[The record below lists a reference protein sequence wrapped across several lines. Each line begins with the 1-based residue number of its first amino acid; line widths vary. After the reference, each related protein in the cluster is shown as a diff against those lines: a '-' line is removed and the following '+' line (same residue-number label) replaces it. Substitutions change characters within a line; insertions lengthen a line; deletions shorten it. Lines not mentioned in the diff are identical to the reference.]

1 MGLINL
7 KTDLKSLR
15 YSKDTL
21 GGGTSN
27 QPYIK
32 AKIPDGFNNLQ
43 NANNDFILRGG
54 ILAARDS
61 AVDVVRLGKMFIDTK
76 SPNGILFVAKQQLLS
91 RIAVRTQTSGRT
103 LNEGVY
109 SPLNTL
115 AEAGVVAFGG
125 HLVKQGINPFS
136 STGAYSNN
144 NNLYEVRMKNYNNA
158 GNVDESGLLLNRLV
172 SLYASKI
179 YNVPVGIGP
188 TTANSIA
195 PLSANILS
203 YPGGPNAPLGIGK
216 TNIRF
221 ADQRT
226 GINNANGKGMVAG
239 TYQTTRP
246 SQKTS
251 NDIISPITRGA
262 SGKYLDY
269 TKGNLFNNPLTFP
282 DGQPVITLNGYS
294 YALRNSNDV
303 YQSGSLEPNFQVINS
318 QKTRPSGRTSNN
330 IISPIT
336 RGASGA
342 YLDYTKGNLFNNSL
356 TFPDGQPV
364 IALNGYSYALRNS
377 NNVYQSGSLKPDFQ
391 VINSQKILK
400 SVLLDPTDPNKDKQ
414 QGGLK
419 INTDTPWNAS
429 DYILPSVN
437 VNSPQSASLDYVNK
451 IQPQPQDTWVYDQ
464 KLINNPSS
472 EIIGSAAV
480 GKPIIQD
487 FRARLREKL
496 GEGTQNQLL
505 STKSGATPI
514 SPNYKDKNL
523 EKRVNIGG
531 TKDGG
536 LGPGNKQGKNLTSY
550 TSGSN
555 IGPIDR
561 INALNLYSDTKVTSN
576 DVKNDLVKFR
586 IAAINNKTPTLKTF
600 MHFRAF
606 IDNFS
611 DSYNATW
618 NPINYLGRGEQ
629 FYTYNGFTRTISL
642 GWTVA
647 AQSKEELMPMY
658 RKLNYLASNLTPDY
672 TSNGYMV
679 GNLVQLTIGGYLY
692 EQVGFITSL
701 TYDIPAESPWEI
713 GINDSGDPDHTT
725 KEMPHILKVT
735 GFSFTPIHD
744 FIPSKQT
751 LTAPNG
757 NVTGFGIQKYIALA
771 NSEYTGNSDG
781 YSYIDPTTN
790 ALK

>member
-246 SQKTS
+246 SGRTS
-251 NDIISPITRGA
+251 NDIRPF
-262 SGKYLDY
+262 
-269 TKGNLFNNPLTFP
+269 FNGVSKIYNTYF
-282 DGQPVITLNGYS
+282 
-294 YALRNSNDV
+294 
-303 YQSGSLEPNFQVINS
+303 SGSINNF
-318 QKTRPSGRTSNN
+318 RT
-330 IISPIT
+330 
-336 RGASGA
+336 
-342 YLDYTKGNLFNNSL
+342 
-356 TFPDGQPV
+356 
-364 IALNGYSYALRNS
+364 S

-400 SVLLDPTDPNKDKQ
+400 SVLLDPTNPNKNKQ

-464 KLINNPSS
+464 SLINNPSS

-487 FRARLREKL
+487 FRAVLREKL
-496 GEGTQNQLL
+496 GKGTQNQKLA
-505 STKSGATPI
+505 TESGATPI
-514 SPNYKDKNL
+514 SPDYKNKNL
-523 EKRVNIGG
+523 ETRTNIGG
-531 TKDGG
+531 TKNGG
-536 LGPGNKQGKNLTSY
+536 LGPGNKTDKKLTSY
-550 TSGSN
+550 TSGSG
-555 IGPIDR
+555 IGPVDR
-561 INALNLYSDTKVTSN
+561 INALNLYSSENVTTD

-586 IAAINNKTPTLKTF
+586 IAAIDNKKPTQKTF

-672 TSNGYMV
+672 TSKGYMV

>member
-1 MGLINL
+1 MGLRDL

-15 YSKDTL
+15 YSGDTL

-32 AKIPDGFNNLQ
+32 AKIPDSFNNLQ
-43 NANNDFILRGG
+43 NANSDFILRGG

-61 AVDVVRLGKMFIDTK
+61 AVDIVRLGKMFIDTK
-76 SPNGILFVAKQQLLS
+76 SPNGLLFIAKQQLLS

-125 HLVKQGINPFS
+125 HLVKQGINPFV

-144 NNLYEVRMKNYNNA
+144 NNLYAVRMRNYNND

-179 YNVPVGIGP
+179 NNIPVGIGA

-195 PLSANILS
+195 PNPSDSKKAQVNLIS
-203 YPGGPNAPLGIGK
+203 YPGGPGAPLGIGK

-226 GINNANGKGMVAG
+226 GINNPKFTTGQLFGPLSWTPKQNTTPFIDPLDYSNFEINQKGPAYNV
-239 TYQTTRP
+239 YQPTTGSLSP
-246 SQKTS
+246 LKSLNYLKPDNQIIDSQKT
-251 NDIISPITRGA
+251 P
-262 SGKYLDY
+262 
-269 TKGNLFNNPLTFP
+269 
-282 DGQPVITLNGYS
+282 
-294 YALRNSNDV
+294 
-303 YQSGSLEPNFQVINS
+303 
-318 QKTRPSGRTSNN
+318 PSGRTSGSLNGPVFN
-330 IISPIT
+330 VYNSATGSISPT
-336 RGASGA
+336 QYVSN
-342 YLDYTKGNLFNNSL
+342 LNTKSNNPLLTDNTAMPGVLSDELFNQDTFTYTQKDIQKSPLNYLGAPSIRDFRKIIRSNIRNNQPRIENANSL
-356 TFPDGQPV
+356 
-364 IALNGYSYALRNS
+364 
-377 NNVYQSGSLKPDFQ
+377 
-391 VINSQKILK
+391 
-400 SVLLDPTDPNKDKQ
+400 
-414 QGGLK
+414 
-419 INTDTPWNAS
+419 
-429 DYILPSVN
+429 
-437 VNSPQSASLDYVNK
+437 
-451 IQPQPQDTWVYDQ
+451 
-464 KLINNPSS
+464 
-472 EIIGSAAV
+472 
-480 GKPIIQD
+480 
-487 FRARLREKL
+487 
-496 GEGTQNQLL
+496 
-505 STKSGATPI
+505 GATPNT
-514 SPNYKDKNL
+514 PNYFLKNL
-523 EKRVNIGG
+523 EKRTNIGG
-531 TKDGG
+531 SKN
-536 LGPGNKQGKNLTSY
+536 LGPGNKTGKNLVSY
-550 TSGSN
+550 TRGSD
-555 IGPIDR
+555 IGPIDK
-561 INALNLYSDTKVTSN
+561 INALNLYSSKKVTSN
-576 DVKNDLVKFR
+576 EVKNDLVKFR

-611 DSYNATW
+611 DSYTATW

-658 RKLNYLASNLTPDY
+658 RKLNYLASNLAPDY
-672 TSNGYMV
+672 TSKGYMV

-713 GINDSGDPDHTT
+713 GINDTGGYDPTT
-725 KEMPHILKVT
+725 KEMSHILKVT

-751 LTAPNG
+751 LTAPDG
-757 NVTGFGIQKYIALA
+757 NVTGFGNQKYIALSTDESVSA
-771 NSEYTGNSDG
+771 TDG
-781 YSYIDPTTN
+781 YSYIDSTTN

>member
-1 MGLINL
+1 MGLIDL

-15 YSKDTL
+15 YGKDTL

-76 SPNGILFVAKQQLLS
+76 SPNGILFIAKQQLLS

-125 HLVKQGINPFS
+125 HLNKQGINPFAR
-136 STGAYSNN
+136 TGAFSNN
-144 NNLYEVRMKNYNNA
+144 NSLYGVRVKYNQPA
-158 GNVDESGLLLNRLV
+158 EENRLA
-172 SLYASKI
+172 LLANTKI
-179 YNVPVGIGP
+179 NFQPIRLANGVILNDGVNVM
-188 TTANSIA
+188 T
-195 PLSANILS
+195 
-203 YPGGPNAPLGIGK
+203 YPGGPGAPLGIGK
-216 TNIRF
+216 TGIRYASPEQLTGLSNIKNSTGRF
-221 ADQRT
+221 YGPLTWTPKQDTSLGIPTFSNFLLNQKSPVYDVYQPTT
-226 GINNANGKGMVAG
+226 GSVTPLESLNSIKPNFQVIN
-239 TYQTTRP
+239 
-246 SQKTS
+246 SQKVAPSGRTS
-251 NDIISPITRGA
+251 KNIISPITKGA

-269 TKGNLFNNPLTFP
+269 TGGNLFNNPLTFP
-282 DGQPVITLNGYS
+282 NGEPVVTLGGSGY
-294 YALRNSNDV
+294 N
-303 YQSGSLEPNFQVINS
+303 
-318 QKTRPSGRTSNN
+318 
-330 IISPIT
+330 
-336 RGASGA
+336 
-342 YLDYTKGNLFNNSL
+342 
-356 TFPDGQPV
+356 
-364 IALNGYSYALRNS
+364 LRNS
-377 NNVYQSGSLKPDFQ
+377 NNVYQSGSLKPDNQ
-391 VINSQKILK
+391 VVNSQKILK
-400 SVLLDPTDPNKDKQ
+400 SVDYDPINPEKSKQ

-419 INTDTPWNAS
+419 INTNTSWNALGS
-429 DYILPSVN
+429 TLPSVN
-437 VNSPQSASLDYVNK
+437 VNSPQSASLDNVNNT
-451 IQPQPQDTWVYDQ
+451 QPQPQGTWVWD
-464 KLINNPSS
+464 KK
-472 EIIGSAAV
+472 EIDDVNGTVVGSATV
-480 GKPIIQD
+480 GSPIIQD
-487 FRARLREKL
+487 FRAKLREKL
-496 GEGTQNQLL
+496 GEGTQNQKLA
-505 STKSGATPI
+505 TESGATPT
-514 SPNYKDKNL
+514 SPEYSGPDSKAY

-531 TKDGG
+531 TKNGG
-536 LGPGNKQGKNLTSY
+536 LGPGNKFEKNLTSY
-550 TSGSN
+550 TKGSG
-555 IGPIDR
+555 IGPVDK
-561 INALNLYSDTKVTSN
+561 INALNLYSSNQVTQN
-576 DVKNDLVKFR
+576 EVKNDLVKFR
-586 IAAINNKTPTLKTF
+586 IAAINNTNPTLKTF

-618 NPINYLGRGEQ
+618 NPITYLGRGES

-672 TSNGYMV
+672 TGKGYMV

-713 GINDSGDPDHTT
+713 GINDVGNYDPTT

-751 LTAPNG
+751 LNFDNKG
-757 NVTGFGIQKYIALA
+757 NVANTDGNQGFGLQKYIALA
-771 NSEYTGNSDG
+771 NSEYTGTPDG
-781 YSYIDPTTN
+781 YSTINPTTN
-790 ALK
+790 AIK

>member
-246 SQKTS
+246 S
-251 NDIISPITRGA
+251 
-262 SGKYLDY
+262 
-269 TKGNLFNNPLTFP
+269 
-282 DGQPVITLNGYS
+282 
-294 YALRNSNDV
+294 
-303 YQSGSLEPNFQVINS
+303 
-318 QKTRPSGRTSNN
+318 GRTSDNIRPFFDGVSKTYNTYFSGSINN
-330 IISPIT
+330 FRT
-336 RGASGA
+336 
-342 YLDYTKGNLFNNSL
+342 
-356 TFPDGQPV
+356 
-364 IALNGYSYALRNS
+364 S

-419 INTDTPWNAS
+419 INTNTPWNS
-429 DYILPSVN
+429 SKYGLPSVN
-437 VNSPQSASLDYVNK
+437 VNSPQSASLDFVNK

-464 KLINNPSS
+464 SLINNPSS

-505 STKSGATPI
+505 STTSGATPI
-514 SPNYKDKNL
+514 APNYKDKNL

-531 TKDGG
+531 TKHGG

-550 TSGSN
+550 TNGSD

-561 INALNLYSDTKVTSN
+561 INALNLYSSTDVTTN
-576 DVKNDLVKFR
+576 EVKNDLVKFR

-600 MHFRAF
+600 IHFRAF

-713 GINDSGDPDHTT
+713 GINDVGDYDPTT

>member
-179 YNVPVGIGP
+179 YNIPVGIGP

-246 SQKTS
+246 SQRTS
-251 NDIISPITRGA
+251 NDIISPITKGA

-282 DGQPVITLNGYS
+282 EGQPVITLNGYS
-294 YALRNSNDV
+294 YAL
-303 YQSGSLEPNFQVINS
+303 
-318 QKTRPSGRTSNN
+318 K
-330 IISPIT
+330 
-336 RGASGA
+336 
-342 YLDYTKGNLFNNSL
+342 
-356 TFPDGQPV
+356 
-364 IALNGYSYALRNS
+364 NS

-437 VNSPQSASLDYVNK
+437 VNSPQSASLDFVNNT
-451 IQPQPQDTWVYDQ
+451 QPQPQDTWVYNQD
-464 KLINNPSS
+464 LIESADKNNV
-472 EIIGSAAV
+472 GSARV
-480 GKPIIQD
+480 GSPIIQD
-487 FRARLREKL
+487 FRAILRKKL
-496 GEGTQNQLL
+496 GDGTQNQKLA
-505 STKSGATPI
+505 TESGATPI
-514 SPNYKDKNL
+514 SPDYQDKNL
-523 EKRVNIGG
+523 EKRTNIGG
-531 TKDGG
+531 SRN
-536 LGPGNKQGKNLTSY
+536 LGPGNKEGKKLTSY
-550 TSGSN
+550 TSGSG
-555 IGPIDR
+555 IGPIDK
-561 INALNLYSDTKVTSN
+561 INALNLYSSKDVTSN

-586 IAAINNKTPTLKTF
+586 IAAINNKKPTVKTF

-713 GINDSGDPDHTT
+713 GINDIGDPDHTT

-751 LTAPNG
+751 LTFENEKELTG

-771 NSEYTGNSDG
+771 NSEYTGTSDG
-781 YSYIDPTTN
+781 YSSDAINPKTN
-790 ALK
+790 AQ